1 MMLLFVAGR
10 AGAVDAPLCVFAQA
24 MPIIGRKDAA
34 VFAFLVTRAT

>member
-1 MMLLFVAGR
+1 LPGAR
-10 AGAVDAPLCVFAQA
+10 ALDAPFCVFAQV